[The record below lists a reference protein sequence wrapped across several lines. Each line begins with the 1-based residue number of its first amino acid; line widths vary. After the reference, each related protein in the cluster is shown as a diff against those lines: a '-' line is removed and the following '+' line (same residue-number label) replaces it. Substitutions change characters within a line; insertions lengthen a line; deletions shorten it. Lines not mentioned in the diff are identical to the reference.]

1 MGEVMG
7 EVVDGTSDLAV
18 HDAPTFR
25 RRSLTHRAENTYM
38 ETRYLCFGHVMA
50 GISVTLE
57 GNNIQLAFEKND
69 HTTAVVMDPST
80 AQSLILALGQMLLK
94 IDRDEDDDESVSSEE
109 GGGVEPYGEDDY
121 LDVTSPTIDIG
132 TDEDGQAVVALQAGP
147 LPPFVLR
154 LNDEEARHV
163 AQGLLEILSSP
174 RDVRSSHGD
183 H

>member
-1 MGEVMG
+1 
-7 EVVDGTSDLAV
+7 
-18 HDAPTFR
+18 
-25 RRSLTHRAENTYM
+25 
-38 ETRYLCFGHVMA
+38 MA

-69 HTTAVVMDPST
+69 HTTAVVMDPGT

-94 IDRDEDDDESVSSEE
+94 IDAEEDDDESDDE
-109 GGGVEPYGEDDY
+109 GTESPYGEDDY
-121 LDVTSPTIDIG
+121 LDVTSPSIDVG
-132 TDEDGQAVVALQAGP
+132 TDEKGHAVVALQAGP

-163 AQGLLEILSSP
+163 AQGLLDILKSP
-174 RDVRSSHGD
+174 RDVRASLGD

>member
-1 MGEVMG
+1 
-7 EVVDGTSDLAV
+7 
-18 HDAPTFR
+18 
-25 RRSLTHRAENTYM
+25 
-38 ETRYLCFGHVMA
+38 MA

-69 HTTAVVMDPST
+69 QTTAVVMDPGT
-80 AQSLILALGQMLLK
+80 AQSLILALGQMLLR
-94 IDRDEDDDESVSSEE
+94 IES
-109 GGGVEPYGEDDY
+109 GEDEADGEDADPFSADEF
-121 LDVTSPTIDIG
+121 LDVTSPSIDVG
-132 TDEDGQAVVALQAGP
+132 TDESGQAVVALQAGP

-174 RDVRSSHGD
+174 RDVRTSQGD

>member
-1 MGEVMG
+1 
-7 EVVDGTSDLAV
+7 
-18 HDAPTFR
+18 
-25 RRSLTHRAENTYM
+25 
-38 ETRYLCFGHVMA
+38 MA
-50 GISVTLE
+50 GISVTLD

-69 HTTAVVMDPST
+69 HTTAVVMDPGT

-94 IDRDEDDDESVSSEE
+94 IDRDDDGPDLGGDDEGESEAE
-109 GGGVEPYGEDDY
+109 AYGEHEY
-121 LDVTSPTIDIG
+121 LDVASPSIDIG

-163 AQGLLEILSSP
+163 AQGLLEILNSP
-174 RDVRSSHGD
+174 RDVRSSQGD

>member
-1 MGEVMG
+1 
-7 EVVDGTSDLAV
+7 
-18 HDAPTFR
+18 
-25 RRSLTHRAENTYM
+25 
-38 ETRYLCFGHVMA
+38 MA

-69 HTTAVVMDPST
+69 HTTAVVMDPGT

-94 IDRDEDDDESVSSEE
+94 IDRDEDDDT
-109 GGGVEPYGEDDY
+109 GTDEDRHAEAYDEDEY

-163 AQGLLEILSSP
+163 AQSLLEILSSP
-174 RDVRSSHGD
+174 RDVRSSQGD